1 MDDVKKFSLVKPSLE
16 TPFHI
21 DFNWWEQQGRNWRV
35 FVKDYLCKEHQQVFS
50 ESEDEIQID
59 WVDPVTA
66 EVKVVD
72 GIQQTLITHCA
83 QQPEFYSGK
92 ALVDAIFVSF
102 LANGNQPLTP
112 IDLERITGYP
122 RIRILQTIGGI
133 TVQKGIRPYNP

>member
-1 MDDVKKFSLVKPSLE
+1 MDEVKKFSLVKPTPD

-21 DFNWWEQQGRNWRV
+21 DFDWWERQGRNWRV
-35 FVKDYLCKEHQQVFS
+35 FVKDYLCKEHQQVFANAQ
-50 ESEDEIQID
+50 DEIQID

-83 QQPEFYSGK
+83 LQPDFYSGK
-92 ALVDAIFVSF
+92 ALVDAIFVAF

-112 IDLERITGYP
+112 IELEHITGYP
-122 RIRILQTIGGI
+122 HLRILQTIGGL
-133 TVQKGIRPYNP
+133 TVQKGIRPCT